1 MLYQI
6 NNGAVE
12 LGSELILKKVNFEIR
27 NTEKI
32 AVVGRNGCGKT
43 TLLKL
48 ISGEVDLL
56 RRDSDEDIFIAKAGN
71 PEIGY
76 LKQMAFDDP
85 KITVDDEIRKVFR
98 PILAMQERL
107 DVLLDRMNENAENGM
122 EASQLHER
130 DIKEYTRLREEFED
144 IGGYY
149 YEKEYETMLRKFGF
163 SQEDKYKPVSE
174 FSGGQ
179 QTKIAFIKLL
189 LSKPDI
195 LLLDEPTNHLDI
207 SAIEWLE
214 DYLRNYKKAVVVVS
228 HDRMFLDKV
237 VDVVYEIEYG
247 VTRRYPGNYT
257 KFVETKRANFEK
269 QKKDYELQQKEIARL
284 QEIVEKYK
292 NTPTKVAM
300 TRSKLKQ
307 IEHMDKIEAPDR
319 FDTATFHAN
328 FKPNRET
335 GKEVL
340 RVTNLKIGYD
350 EPLSTINMVQTRGQ
364 KIGIIGGNGVGK
376 STFLKT
382 LVGMVPSLGGDFS
395 FGYQVDTGY
404 FDQQMAQYSSKKTVL
419 DDFWDEYPTLDRTE
433 VRSSL
438 GAFMF
443 TQEEVFKT
451 VDMLSGG
458 ERVRLALCK
467 IFKTKP
473 NFLLL
478 DEPTNHMDIVGKETL
493 ESMLKSFPGSVLFVS
508 HDRYFIKQL
517 ADALLIFEDD
527 KVIFFPYGYE
537 YYMEKV
543 AEENA
548 RLAGNMGGSKG
559 GAAGKAQAVFAGNAK
574 STSGGASGVAA
585 GTFRGLAGS
594 MGGATASRV
603 EAAKAAE
610 VAPQKG
616 KEAYALG
623 KERSRLEKRLKKVE
637 EQIEEMEALIEEK
650 KEELLKPEY
659 ASSYS
664 KLGEIQGEI
673 DEKEMEL
680 MELMEEWESL
690 GQQLEEL

>member
-12 LGSELILKKVNFEIR
+12 LGAEVILKRINFEIR
-27 NTEKI
+27 DTEKI

-48 ISGEVDLL
+48 IAGELELL
-56 RRDSDEDIFIAKAGN
+56 KRDSDEDIFIAKAGN

-76 LKQMAFDDP
+76 LKQMAFDDHTIP
-85 KITVDDEIRKVFR
+85 LDEEIRKVFR
-98 PILAMQERL
+98 PILAMQERME
-107 DVLLDRMNENAENGM
+107 VLLKKIDTETKYAAGNEE
-122 EASQLHER
+122 LHAKEIR
-130 DIKEYTRLREEFED
+130 EYTSLQEEFES

-149 YEKEYETMLRKFGF
+149 YEKEYETMLRQFGF
-163 SQEDKYKPVSE
+163 TQEDKKKPLNE

-179 QTKIAFIKLL
+179 QTKLAFIKLL

-207 SAIEWLE
+207 ATIEWLE
-214 DYLRNYKKAVVVVS
+214 EYLKNYKKAVVIVS

-247 VTRRYPGNYT
+247 VTKRYPGNYT
-257 KFVETKRANFEK
+257 KFMETKRANYEK

-284 QEIVEKYK
+284 EMIVEKYK

-307 IEHMDKIEAPDR
+307 IEHMEKIEAPDR
-319 FDTATFHAN
+319 FDTHTFHAN

-340 RVTNLKIGYD
+340 HVQNLEIGYD
-350 EPLSTINMVQTRGQ
+350 KVLSIINMEQYRGQ
-364 KIGIIGGNGVGK
+364 RIGIIGGNGLGK

-382 LVGMVPSLGGDFS
+382 LVGMIPALGGEYS
-395 FGYQVDTGY
+395 FGYQVDVGY

-419 DDFWDEYPTLDRTE
+419 DEFWDEYPTLDRTE
-433 VRSSL
+433 IRSSL

-443 TQEEVFKT
+443 RQEEVFKT

-458 ERVRLALCK
+458 EKVRLALCK

-473 NFLLL
+473 NFLIL

-493 ESMLKSFPGSVLFVS
+493 EAMLRDFPGSVLFVS
-508 HDRYFIKQL
+508 HDRYFIKQI
-517 ADALLIFEDD
+517 ADALLVFEDG
-527 KVIFFPYGYE
+527 KVTFLPYGYE
-537 YYMEKV
+537 EYMERKNGTYASSVDRAIYASIEAQNNKV
-543 AEENA
+543 KESQ
-548 RLAGNMGGSKG
+548 L
-559 GAAGKAQAVFAGNAK
+559 
-574 STSGGASGVAA
+574 T
-585 GTFRGLAGS
+585 
-594 MGGATASRV
+594 
-603 EAAKAAE
+603 EAAP
-610 VAPQKG
+610 VQKG
-616 KEAYALG
+616 KESYELG
-623 KERSRLEKRLKKVE
+623 KERSRLEKKLKKVE
-637 EQIEEMEALIEEK
+637 EQISETEKEIQEK
-650 KEELLKPEY
+650 KDELMRPEY

-664 KLGEIQGEI
+664 KLGEISAQIE
-673 DEKEMEL
+673 EKETEL
-680 MELMEEWESL
+680 LELMEEWETTD
-690 GQQLEEL
+690 QQLEALG